1 MKECLHKVI
10 ERDSDMAKKP
20 PQERMQIRKEKTLP
34 VLKNTIWSKSDSNG
48 IQPDRDRKS
57 EQAGSIQIPCLY
69 FREAVTGRRLRP
81 GAADAMDEIG
91 S

>member
-1 MKECLHKVI
+1 
-10 ERDSDMAKKP
+10 MAKKP

-69 FREAVTGRRLRP
+69 F
-81 GAADAMDEIG
+81 
-91 S
+91 